1 MSLSV
6 VVKETMNGWLQ
17 LEGREKADFSFKIE
31 ATSKK
36 LFNLTAPRPFT
47 GTARYGIDETPIP
60 VRGELTILPT
70 GPKYDFQMKLD
81 GLGEVRIAGKK
92 QYRLKNLKASLT
104 TCPLNVYKNGEVI
117 GSALVSYKDPLWSF
131 PFKALSLAS

>member
-6 VVKETMNGWLQ
+6 IVKETMSGWLQ
-17 LEGREKADFSFKIE
+17 LEGREKADFSFEIE

-36 LFNLTAPRPFT
+36 LFSLTAPRPFT
-47 GTARYGIDETPIP
+47 GTARYGIDKKPIP

-70 GPKYDFQMKLD
+70 GPKYDFQMNIN
-81 GLGEVRIAGKK
+81 GLGDVRIAGKK
-92 QYRLKNLKASLT
+92 QYKLRNLKASLT
-104 TCPLNVYKNGEVI
+104 TCPLNVYKNGEII